1 MDKKL
6 KEENDIKGKV
16 IAIQQKLLEIAVQMF
31 QEKKEEC
38 ERLYKELDALSQEKT
53 YFKKEREYYKEQRA
67 TDGQIKDKLRDEI
80 GRLRKQIEEYQA
92 PIIATEEFLKTY
104 KQEVERRNSKRKW
117 GK

>member
-1 MDKKL
+1 MDKL

-31 QEKKEEC
+31 QEKKDEC
-38 ERLYKELDALSQEKT
+38 ERLLKELDALSLEKT
-53 YFKKEREYYKEQRA
+53 YFKKERDYYKGQREY
-67 TDGQIKDKLRDEI
+67 DKQIKEKLRDEI
-80 GRLRKQIEEYQA
+80 ANLRKQIEEYQV

-104 KQEVERRNSKRKW
+104 KQEVEKRNSKRKW